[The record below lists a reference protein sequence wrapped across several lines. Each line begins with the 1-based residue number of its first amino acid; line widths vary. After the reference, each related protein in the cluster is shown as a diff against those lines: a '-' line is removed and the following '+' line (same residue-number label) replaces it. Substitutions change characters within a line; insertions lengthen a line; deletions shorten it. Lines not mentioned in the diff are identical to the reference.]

1 MRIAI
6 PVRMGKIVISV
17 FDVGKSV
24 SAKKTPKLSR
34 KTKVINPMAQK

>member
-1 MRIAI
+1 MRTAIAA
-6 PVRMGKIVISV
+6 RMGKIVISV

-24 SAKKTPKLSR
+24 SAKKMPKLSR